1 MRLKVEPIV
10 KVEVV
15 PTRYCKPFNME
26 IEVETCRTRVVAI
39 RNQFDREG
47 IRSLTKEQRKC
58 HECSDTVEQEL
69 EIEGNDDSNSGG
81 AVMSNGLSVLNES
94 LFDSLKRLSD
104 PALEG
109 AALENEID
117 RSRAIAEI
125 GKQVISTGRLTLDV
139 IKTVSPGNIA
149 DFLKLEDKSS
159 K

>member
-1 MRLKVEPIV
+1 MEPIV
-10 KVEVV
+10 KVAVV
-15 PTRYCKPFNME
+15 PTRYCKPFKME

-39 RNQFDREG
+39 RNQFDKEG
-47 IRSLTKEQRKC
+47 IRSLTKEQKKC
-58 HECSDTVEQEL
+58 HECGDTVEQKL
-69 EIEGNDDSNSGG
+69 GIEGDDDLNSRG

-104 PALEG
+104 PALKG

-139 IKTVSPGNIA
+139 IKTISPTDRPG
-149 DFLKLEDKSS
+149 FLRLEDKSS
-159 K
+159 

>member
-1 MRLKVEPIV
+1 MGRIMEAIV

-15 PTRYCKPFNME
+15 PTRHCKPFRME
-26 IEVETCRTRVVAI
+26 IEVETCRTRI
-39 RNQFDREG
+39 ETIKKQFDKEG

-58 HECSDTVEQEL
+58 HECDDAIEQEL
-69 EIEGNDDSNSGG
+69 EVEGNNNLNTGG

-104 PALEG
+104 PALKG
-109 AALENEID
+109 TALENEID

-139 IKTVSPGNIA
+139 IKTVSPKDVS